1 MQAAR
6 TGRTRESSCNFG
18 PLAPWP
24 RSVHGLA
31 ESQSTLYV
39 ALDRAAV
46 KKSIWLR
53 RRAGILQDGVEQLE
67 IAPLKI
73 AGDINPADAETKYLP
88 YEAWRKLLEYSN
100 NFGAGAGM

>member
-6 TGRTRESSCNFG
+6 TGRTRESSCNFW
-18 PLAPWP
+18 PLAPWL
-24 RSVHGLA
+24 RSVYRLA
-31 ESQSTLYV
+31 V
-39 ALDRAAV
+39 DALRGTIDRAAV

>member
-1 MQAAR
+1 MKVHAI
-6 TGRTRESSCNFG
+6 FG
-18 PLAPWP
+18 PLPLGP
-24 RSVHGLA
+24 GLYID
-31 ESQSTLYV
+31 SQSTLYV